1 MGSTPEPSKNRVF
14 RRGKLPK
21 TLYRI
26 DARPPEVLRTYE
38 FQPWES
44 NENLSV
50 KEHVT
55 KLKGSAIF
63 LRKSW
68 ISRWSFLLAL
78 FLGGILSGAVL
89 TGAVMASQPHMQV
102 ALQNLYTARQQ
113 LNAAT
118 PDKAGHRVNAIN
130 LVEKAILETRQGIA
144 AAQR

>member
-1 MGSTPEPSKNRVF
+1 MSSTPEPSKNRVF
-14 RRGKLPK
+14 GRVKPPK

-26 DARPPEVLRTYE
+26 DARPPEVVRTYE

-55 KLKGSAIF
+55 KLKGSAMF

-89 TGAVMASQPHMQV
+89 TGTVMASQPHMEA
-102 ALQNLYTARQQ
+102 ALENLYAARQQ
-113 LNAAT
+113 LSTAAHN
-118 PDKAGHRVNAIN
+118 KGGHRVNAIK
-130 LVEKAILETRQGIA
+130 LVNEAISETKEGIA
-144 AAQR
+144 AAKR